1 MQLMSHK
8 IALFVLPHEC
18 ARADKSYFR
27 WVPRIEAGRDFLVLE
42 LGANIDKENWPEV
55 LKTYEI

>member
-18 ARADKSYFR
+18 ARAHKSYFR

-42 LGANIDKENWPEV
+42 LGANIDKENWPKV
-55 LKTYEI
+55 LKTNEI